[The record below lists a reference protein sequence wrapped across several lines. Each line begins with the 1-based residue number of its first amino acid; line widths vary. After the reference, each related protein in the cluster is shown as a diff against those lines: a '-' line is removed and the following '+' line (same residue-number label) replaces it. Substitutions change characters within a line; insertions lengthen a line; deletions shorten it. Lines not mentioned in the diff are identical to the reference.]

1 LISIDGLITPESI
14 ILNLNHLSEREISE
28 EEYLANNDAENTGT
42 GNVQGRAEKV
52 DYDKLSKQELIS
64 FIIERDSQLSELL
77 SDLEVQMDRFNT
89 LKNQH
94 IRLEADFVN
103 FRKRSVKD
111 RQNLIANTKEEVIL
125 NLLNVK
131 MNIDRAFVQ
140 IENAKN
146 MEGLRKGL
154 EMVEMQLRQFLE
166 SQGVKEITGEGE
178 CFDPNFQEAVNTV
191 IDEKAEEETVLKM
204 VEKGY
209 MLNNRVVIPM
219 KCIVSIPPEN
229 VVEEQ

>member
-1 LISIDGLITPESI
+1 MISIDGLITPESI
-14 ILNLNHLSEREISE
+14 ILNLNPLSEREISE

-42 GNVQGRAEKV
+42 GNVQRRAEKA
-52 DYDKLSKQELIS
+52 DYDKLGTEELIA
-64 FIIERDSQLSELL
+64 IINERDCQLTEIT
-77 SDLEVQMDRFNT
+77 SDLQAQMDSFNV
-89 LKNQH
+89 LNNQH

-103 FRKRSVKD
+103 FRKRSRKD

-125 NLLNVK
+125 NLLDVK
-131 MNIDRAFVQ
+131 MNIDRAFDQ
-140 IENAKN
+140 IKNAKN

-154 EMVEMQLRQFLE
+154 EMVEMQLRQFLG
-166 SQGVKEITGEGE
+166 SQGVKEISGEGE

-191 IDEKAEEETVLKM
+191 IDENAKEDTVLKM

-209 MLNNRVVIPM
+209 MLNDRVVIPM
-219 KCIVSIPPEN
+219 KCIVSIPPAN

>member
-1 LISIDGLITPESI
+1 MISIDGLITPESI
-14 ILNLNHLSEREISE
+14 ILNLNPLSEREISE
-28 EEYLANNDAENTGT
+28 EEYLANKDAENTGT
-42 GNVQGRAEKV
+42 GNVQGRAEKA
-52 DYDKLSKQELIS
+52 DYDKLGKQELIA
-64 FIIERDSQLSELL
+64 FINERDCQLAEITD
-77 SDLEVQMDRFNT
+77 DLQVLMDRFST

-191 IDEKAEEETVLKM
+191 VDEKVKEETVLKM

-219 KCIVSIPPEN
+219 KCIVSIPPGN